1 MTGKQN
7 VVIST
12 KNASDNFTGS
22 IKDGKW
28 IGPLA
33 GLNSKFET
41 NYQSTS
47 AKLDGYIADAKKL
60 GDVGEKAA
68 DSFSTLQKILR
79 LVIQNLD

>member
-1 MTGKQN
+1 MHNLEQGLTGKQN
-7 VVIST
+7 VVIGT

-47 AKLDGYIADAKKL
+47 AKLDGYIADAKNL
-60 GDVGEKAA
+60 E
-68 DSFSTLQKILR
+68 TLVKKPLTHF
-79 LVIQNLD
+79 LLCKKS